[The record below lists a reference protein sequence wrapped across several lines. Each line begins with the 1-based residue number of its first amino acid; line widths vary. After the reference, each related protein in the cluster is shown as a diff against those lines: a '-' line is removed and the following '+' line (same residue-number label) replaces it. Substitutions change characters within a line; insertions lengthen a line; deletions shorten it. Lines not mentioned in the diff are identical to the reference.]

1 MEEKLGGFHFNDSKY
16 GDDDLT
22 AGSIN
27 PYQLF
32 LIFYELVEGM
42 DARRMNHANDLGW
55 MIDASHN
62 LKDPLEDLLQS
73 VEAIKIA
80 YTQAL
85 LVDQEK
91 LEDAR
96 AENDVATA
104 QEILQKA
111 YRTDVR
117 SLVAQGRINS
127 GGALDPIQLY
137 RDLKIREHLIKE
149 RGQKAVA
156 TGL

>member
-22 AGSIN
+22 VGSIN

-32 LIFYELVEGM
+32 LIFNELVEGM
-42 DARRMNHANDLGW
+42 DARKMNHATDLGW

-62 LKDPLEDLLQS
+62 VKDPLEDLLQS

-80 YTQAL
+80 YAQAL
-85 LVDQEK
+85 LVDRRELNRAQE
-91 LEDAR
+91 A
-96 AENDVATA
+96 NDVARA
-104 QEILQKA
+104 QEILQQA

-117 SLVAQGRINS
+117 PLVAEARLKA
-127 GGALDPIQLY
+127 GAALQPIQLF
-137 RDLKIREHLIKE
+137 RDLNVRKQLISE
-149 RGQKAVA
+149 RGLKTVA